1 MRTDVDAVVVGS
13 GPNGLAAALTMAA
26 AGLRVQV
33 IEGAPS
39 IGGGCRTEELT
50 LPGFW
55 HDVCSAAHP
64 LAVASP
70 FLKRFDLAARGVT
83 LAFPEVE
90 FAHPLDRGRAA
101 IVSRSVSETA
111 ARLGTDGRAYRRLLG
126 PLTSH
131 MDDVLDAILAP
142 LRTLPAHPLA
152 AANYGRRAIL
162 PASVVAR
169 RWDTQEARAIMAGA
183 AAHAMM
189 PLTAVPTAGIGLMLI
204 GLAHAAGWPV
214 VAGGSARIT
223 DAMAAALVANGGRIE
238 AGRWVRSLTE
248 LPAAQAILLDVSPR
262 ALAQLAGDRLPRRY
276 RAALSRFRYGPGVCK
291 VDFALS
297 GPVPWTS
304 EACRRAGTLHLGG
317 PFEQVAAAEADV
329 AAGKHPERPY
339 VLVVQPGVADPSRA
353 PAGQH
358 TLWTYCHVPAGS
370 EVDMTGRIEA
380 QIERFAPGFRDLVL
394 ARSVRT
400 AADEEARNPN
410 YVGGDIGV
418 GLQTLRQTILRPV
431 PRWNPYRTPAR
442 GVYLC
447 SSATPPVPGVH
458 GRCGELA
465 ALTALR
471 DVFGIRERPD
481 ISQKTIKT
489 MGTNDDGA
497 RPAPASRLV
506 GRALDRRVQ
515 RLPGRIRVGGV
526 VGHAAQRP
534 VAVRPAGR
542 VRNDVGP
549 GVHRLGV
556 GDPDVRREGAVASRR
571 GVLPDAVGAGER
583 GVLRP
588 VVHVGVE
595 HLGRVALGARHRLAQ
610 LRPRRGLV
618 QLQVRPGQA
627 VTDLELGERELAG
640 GPDRC
645 RRGGGRGALRLRCRR
660 GRRRRRRRAG

>member
-13 GPNGLAAALTMAA
+13 GPNGLAAAVTMAA

-33 IEGAPS
+33 IEGAPG

-70 FLKRFDLAARGVT
+70 FFKRFDLAARGVR
-83 LAFPEVE
+83 LACPEVE
-90 FAHPLDRGRAA
+90 FAHPLDGGRAA
-101 IVSRSVSETA
+101 VVTRSVTETA
-111 ARLGTDGRAYRRLLG
+111 ARLGSDGRAYRRLLG
-126 PLTSH
+126 PLASH
-131 MDDVLDAILAP
+131 MDGVLDAILTP
-142 LRTLPAHPLA
+142 LRKPPAHPVA

-169 RWDTQEARAIMAGA
+169 RWHTNEARAILAGA

-189 PLTAVPTAGIGLMLI
+189 PLTAVPTAGVGLMLT

-223 DAMAAALVANGGRIE
+223 DAMAAALTSNGGRIE
-238 AGRWVRSLTE
+238 TGRWVRSLAE
-248 LPAAQAILLDVSPR
+248 LPSASAVLLDVSPR
-262 ALAQLAGDRLPRRY
+262 TLDQLAGDRLPGRY
-276 RAALSRFRYGPGVCK
+276 RAALRRYRYGPGVCK

-297 GPVPWTS
+297 GPVPWTN

-317 PFEQVAAAEADV
+317 PFEQVAAAEAEV
-329 AAGKHPERPY
+329 AAGKHPHEPY

-353 PAGQH
+353 PAGQQ
-358 TLWTYCHVPAGS
+358 TLWTYCHVPSGS
-370 EVDMTGRIEA
+370 DTDMTDRIQA

-400 AADEEARNPN
+400 AAGQEAYNPN

-418 GLQTLRQTILRPV
+418 GRQTLRQTIFRPA
-431 PRWNPYRTPAR
+431 PAWNPYRTPIR

-471 DVFGIRERPD
+471 DVFGVRDAPD
-481 ISQKTIKT
+481 I
-489 MGTNDDGA
+489 G
-497 RPAPASRLV
+497 PA
-506 GRALDRRVQ
+506 
-515 RLPGRIRVGGV
+515 
-526 VGHAAQRP
+526 
-534 VAVRPAGR
+534 
-542 VRNDVGP
+542 
-549 GVHRLGV
+549 
-556 GDPDVRREGAVASRR
+556 
-571 GVLPDAVGAGER
+571 
-583 GVLRP
+583 
-588 VVHVGVE
+588 
-595 HLGRVALGARHRLAQ
+595 
-610 LRPRRGLV
+610 
-618 QLQVRPGQA
+618 
-627 VTDLELGERELAG
+627 
-640 GPDRC
+640 
-645 RRGGGRGALRLRCRR
+645 RLRTDPEPAAPRQ
-660 GRRRRRRRAG
+660 